1 MAHKSNLLIID
12 NFDSFT
18 FNLVQ
23 QVEECGAHEYEVIR
37 SDQLDP
43 EQVSRFT
50 SILISPG
57 PGLPDDFPGMCE
69 VIRQFGPNK
78 RILGICLGHQAIAE
92 VYGGR
97 LINLK
102 EVNHGVTTGMN
113 ILHADEELFDGVP
126 DGEQVGLY
134 HSWVVDPSDLPGCLE
149 VTAVSEEGNILALRH
164 QSYDV
169 RGVQFHPES
178 IMTTAGKRIMNNW
191 LKYLLFIPL
200 TFLLFFASC
209 KQGFEP
215 VDESKVFR
223 YNEAANITSLDPAF
237 ARDQANIW
245 AIHQLFNGLVQLN
258 NRMEV
263 LPCIACSWEVSGD
276 GLVYIFH
283 LRDDVRF
290 HDDPCFPAGEGRR
303 VTADDFVYSFSRL
316 KDPATAAAGAWVFNH
331 VAVDNP
337 FFAPDDSTLV
347 IRLASPFPPFPG
359 LLTMQYCS
367 VIPVEAVNHY
377 GGEFREHPVGT
388 GPFRLAYW
396 KEGVK
401 LVMTRNPHYFEVENG
416 RQLPFLEAVSVT
428 FLADKQA
435 AFLQFVQGK
444 LDFMSGIDP
453 SYKDELL
460 TREGYLNPKF
470 TDRFH
475 LITQPYLNT
484 EYLGILV
491 DTSSK
496 QMRDNPLKNR
506 LVRQAINLAFDRGKM
521 IMYLR
526 NNIGTPGIYGM
537 IPPGMPGFDSSRIWY
552 DYQPERAIHLLEE
565 AGFFPDGEMPAI
577 TLVTTPDYLDICK
590 YIQHQVAGIGIT
602 LEIEVSPPAAVK
614 EMKAQAR
621 IPFFRAS
628 WIADYPDAENYL
640 SLFYSPNFSPYGP
653 NYTHYKNPAYD
664 RLFERS
670 MSVTDEQTR
679 LAAYRQMEQI
689 MMQDAP
695 VVVLYYDQVL
705 RFVWNNVYGIGGNP
719 MNLLTLKRVYKK
731 QNYDRVRESWSQ
743 ARDI

>member
-1 MAHKSNLLIID
+1 MAHKSSLLIID

-23 QVEECGAHEYEVIR
+23 LVEESEVHDYEIVR
-37 SDQLDP
+37 SDQLDT
-43 EQVSRFT
+43 EQINQFT

-57 PGLPDDFPGMCE
+57 PGLPADFPDMCH
-69 VIRQFGPNK
+69 VIRQFGPTK

-97 LINLK
+97 LINLR
-102 EVNHGVTTGMN
+102 EVNHGVTTKMK
-113 ILHADEELFDGVP
+113 IVQSDEKLFDGVS
-126 DGEQVGLY
+126 DGESVGLY
-134 HSWVVDPSDLPGCLE
+134 HSWVVDPSDLPGCLD

-164 QSYDV
+164 KEYDV
-169 RGVQFHPES
+169 WGLQFHPES
-178 IMTTAGKRIMNNW
+178 IMTKAGKRIMNNW
-191 LKYLLFIPL
+191 LKNLLFIPL
-200 TFLLFFASC
+200 LVLLLFASC
-209 KQGFEP
+209 KQKFEP
-215 VDESKVFR
+215 VDERKVFR

-245 AIHQLFNGLVQLN
+245 ATHQLFNGLVQLN
-258 NRMEV
+258 NKLEV
-263 LPCIACSWEVSGD
+263 LPCIARSWDISDD
-276 GLVYIFH
+276 GLQYIFH
-283 LRDDVRF
+283 LRQDVRF

-303 VTADDFVYSFSRL
+303 VIADDFAYSFSRL
-316 KDPATAAAGAWVFNH
+316 RDPATAAAGAWVFNH
-331 VAVDNP
+331 VVAENP
-337 FFAPDDSTLV
+337 FLAIDDSTLA
-347 IRLASPFPPFPG
+347 IRMANPFPPFPG

-367 VIPVEAVNHY
+367 VIPWEAVTYY
-377 GGEFREHPVGT
+377 GSEFRERPVGT
-388 GPFRLAYW
+388 GAFQLAYW

-401 LVMTRNPHYFEVENG
+401 LVMIRNPHYFEVENG
-416 RQLPFLEAVSVT
+416 KQLPFLEAVSVT

-460 TREGYLNPKF
+460 TREGQLNPKF
-470 TDRFH
+470 ADRFH

-491 DTSSK
+491 D
-496 QMRDNPLKNR
+496 PLSRLMKGNSLKIK
-506 LVRQAINLAFDRGKM
+506 LVRKAINLAFDRRKM

-526 NNIGTPGIYGM
+526 NNIGIPGIYGM
-537 IPPGMPGFDSSRIWY
+537 IPPGMPGFDSARIWY
-552 DYQPERAIHLLEE
+552 DYQPERAVQLLEE
-565 AGFFPDGEMPAI
+565 AGFSQDREIPSI

-590 YIQHQVAGIGIT
+590 YIQHQVAAIGIT

-614 EMKAQAR
+614 EMKAQAK

-653 NYTHYKNPAYD
+653 NYTHYRNPEYD
-664 RLFERS
+664 KLFKQS
-670 MSVTDEQTR
+670 MSITEEGAR
-679 LAAYRQMEQI
+679 LEAYQKMERI
-689 MMQDAP
+689 MMKDAP
-695 VVVLYYDQVL
+695 VIILYYDQVL

-719 MNLLTLKRVYKK
+719 MNLLTLKRVYKE
-731 QNYDRVRESWSQ
+731 NTNSG
-743 ARDI
+743 

>member
-1 MAHKSNLLIID
+1 MVHKSNLLIID

-23 QVEECGAHEYEVIR
+23 LVEECGVHEYEVIR
-37 SDQLDP
+37 SDHLDP
-43 EQVSRFT
+43 EQADRFT
-50 SILISPG
+50 GILISPG

-69 VIRQFGPNK
+69 VIRRFGPNK

-97 LINLK
+97 LINLR
-102 EVNHGVTTGMN
+102 EVNHGVTTGMK
-113 ILHADEELFDGVP
+113 ILHADEKLFDGVP

-149 VTAVSEEGNILALRH
+149 VTAESEEGNILALRH
-164 QSYDV
+164 QEYDV

-209 KQGFEP
+209 KQGFGP
-215 VDESKVFR
+215 VDERKVFR

-245 AIHQLFNGLVQLN
+245 AMHQLFNGLVQLN

-263 LPCIACSWEVSGD
+263 LPCIAYSWEVSGD
-276 GLVYIFH
+276 GLTYIFH

-331 VAVDNP
+331 VTADNP

-347 IRLASPFPPFPG
+347 IRMASPFPPFPG

-367 VIPVEAVNHY
+367 VIPGEAVNHY

-460 TREGYLNPKF
+460 TREGHLNPKF

-491 DTSSK
+491 DSSSK
-496 QMRDNPLKNR
+496 QMRDNPLKSR

-537 IPPGMPGFDSSRIWY
+537 IPPGMPGFDSTRIWY

-614 EMKAQAR
+614 EMKAQAK

-640 SLFYSPNFSPYGP
+640 SLFYSPNFCPYGP
-653 NYTHYKNPAYD
+653 NYTHYRNPAYD
-664 RLFERS
+664 RLFEQS

-679 LAAYRQMEQI
+679 LAAYQQMEQI

-705 RFVWNNVYGIGGNP
+705 RFVWNNVYGVGGNP

-731 QNYDRVRESWSQ
+731 
-743 ARDI
+743 